1 MRSNL
6 RPNLRPNFRANL
18 RSNLRAA
25 MRPNLRVSTADAD
38 PVRRTG
44 VRRLRARALRLP
56 RPSRSSVLVRGLPS

>member
-6 RPNLRPNFRANL
+6 RANLRSNM

-25 MRPNLRVSTADAD
+25 MRSNLRVGTADAD

-44 VRRLRARALRLP
+44 VRRLCARALRLP